1 MVSIPAATSKSF
13 GASGKTCP
21 LFEVPSGYTK
31 MQGGGMLGGAERAA
45 RMEEAM
51 QTLSPEQRAIMKTPV
66 EALGRREE

>member
-1 MVSIPAATSKSF
+1 M
-13 GASGKTCP
+13 
-21 LFEVPSGYTK
+21 PSGYTK